1 MASQAGSSNLNVN
14 QMSYISVRKNAVV
27 FSVADNV
34 PLSSYVDALSSSIPP
49 NSITHAS
56 RISNG
61 RAAVYL
67 CSKEIADESILC
79 GLHIQET
86 YVEISPL
93 VRPTTRLVLS
103 NVYPEI
109 PNYVITANL
118 SAFCKTV
125 SPVRPIPLG
134 MKDKKLSHIMSFR
147 RQVHVFIKPNTTI
160 PDHINFNHAGVNYRI
175 FISTESVKCFSCGEY
190 GHISKH
196 CKKNTSQPDDNQ
208 PTDPSPETTH
218 NPLNPPPVF
227 HHGKKSDPK
236 HPSKQ
241 SKTNIKHTT
250 PARSDSATPVFSN
263 NVSQPLNPSDPTTSN
278 TNDPPSLS
286 PTAPPPPASQPPPTS
301 PFPPPSSPHPPPT
314 SSHPS
319 PASPHPPTLNTH
331 SPSSPT
337 TATPSTTR
345 SDKPHSSK
353 YIWGT
358 PPPLQRDNSTPLFSE
373 VLSKRKKKHS
383 PPSSTQT
390 INSSLVPLKSPSP
403 PRKMYKH
410 LETVKDQPTITDP
423 PTLSQAL
430 DDSSQMSIDDPSAS
444 ESDSDIQSVTSE
456 ATEEDFC
463 DLVTTKGPLSNA
475 DLTTFLR
482 CVKARRKP
490 LEIARKFTNDLPGL
504 VKQLKPLRNTPL
516 FNKNMQQRVRKLIKT
531 LDPNDPSQI
540 L

>member
-34 PLSSYVDALSSSIPP
+34 YLSSYVDALSSSVPP

-67 CSKEIADESILC
+67 YSKEIADEAILC

-93 VRPTTRLVLS
+93 VLPTTRLVLS

-118 SAFCKTV
+118 SDFCKTV

-134 MKDKKLSHIMSFR
+134 MKGNNCRISCHLEDRFMSLSTQIL
-147 RQVHVFIKPNTTI
+147 PY
-160 PDHINFNHAGVNYRI
+160 HINFNHAGVNYRI

-227 HHGKKSDPK
+227 HHGKKLDPK
-236 HPSKQ
+236 HPWPSKQ

-286 PTAPPPPASQPPPTS
+286 PTAPPPPPPASQPPPTS
-301 PFPPPSSPHPPPT
+301 PLPPHSSPHPPPT
-314 SSHPS
+314 S
-319 PASPHPPTLNTH
+319 PHPATLNTH

-358 PPPLQRDNSTPLFSE
+358 PPSLQRDNSTPLFSE

-390 INSSLVPLKSPSP
+390 VNSSLMPLKSPSP
-403 PRKMYKH
+403 PRKIYKH

-430 DDSSQMSIDDPSAS
+430 DDSSQMSIDGPSAS
-444 ESDSDIQSVTSE
+444 ESDSDIQSVT
-456 ATEEDFC
+456 F
-463 DLVTTKGPLSNA
+463 V
-475 DLTTFLR
+475 
-482 CVKARRKP
+482 
-490 LEIARKFTNDLPGL
+490 I
-504 VKQLKPLRNTPL
+504 
-516 FNKNMQQRVRKLIKT
+516 
-531 LDPNDPSQI
+531 
-540 L
+540 